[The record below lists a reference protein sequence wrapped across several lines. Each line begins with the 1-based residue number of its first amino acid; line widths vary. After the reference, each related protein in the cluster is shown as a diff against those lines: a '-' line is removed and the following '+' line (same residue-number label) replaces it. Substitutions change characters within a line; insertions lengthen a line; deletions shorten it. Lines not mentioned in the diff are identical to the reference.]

1 MQGVDFDFDFDFGV
15 DAISFELFLQRVLGE
30 RFALIIVLGDG
41 DGDGDQEVVLHLG
54 YQQVGAILLVGD
66 EAASMEC
73 SGSANALGQSCRSAH
88 NDRSTHAVAH
98 GAHLAAGINSV
109 LAVEEG

>member
-41 DGDGDQEVVLHLG
+41 DGAQEVVLHLG

-66 EAASMEC
+66 EAASME
-73 SGSANALGQSCRSAH
+73 
-88 NDRSTHAVAH
+88 
-98 GAHLAAGINSV
+98 
-109 LAVEEG
+109 